1 MFVVDFKW
9 RIGSPELTIKNIDF
23 IDLPKLL
30 ESNGYHMPYDAR
42 FEAITI
48 LHSQYDHEHKYEN
61 QSILV
66 TTGRF
71 HTFQI
76 GLSTDD
82 SGIVINLVL
91 ERVYLRYAGFHV
103 QNYIR
108 HHNEYFLISQ
118 IVPQSELEKRPDI
131 SRQIISVYHTEG
143 KFNGTVE
150 NRSMRSAYVMKD
162 R

>member
-1 MFVVDFKW
+1 M
-9 RIGSPELTIKNIDF
+9 
-23 IDLPKLL
+23 
-30 ESNGYHMPYDAR
+30 
-42 FEAITI
+42 
-48 LHSQYDHEHKYEN
+48 
-61 QSILV
+61 

-108 HHNEYFLISQ
+108 HHNNYFLISQ
-118 IVPQSELEKRPDI
+118 TAPQSEIDKKPDI
-131 SRQIISVYHTEG
+131 SKQIISVYHTEG
-143 KFNGTVE
+143 LFNGTVE

-162 R
+162 RELHLFDFNWTFMGEGERVGLALVDRQSKTIKELSVYKNITVTTKE